1 MLKNLPGILLA
12 IVILVPLGILV
23 FPVVYMVAW
32 ILVLVLP
39 PICVIVTF
47 RDAKVN
53 GELGDLKK
61 IYWTLFLAVVVLPLG
76 ALAFI
81 APMRAILLAVFSFFP
96 QAMANL
102 NESHAF
108 LYYPFIP
115 IFGELTPYWLDFY
128 WGILS
133 LVTIFLIALFDRF
146 RRSHLVRQIEVLPT
160 ARIRSVAIGLAE
172 LEGKAVPL
180 KGQPADEPIM
190 RVWLERSGDGYSAQS
205 KTDLFYLDDGTGRIL
220 IDPTGVSINAEGGTF
235 GIALHQAILKQFTDE
250 KGIQESRLMPGDTV
264 NLVGSVQVNRNGA
277 VNDGEEVIV
286 KPRKSSWLS
295 LNFYDLFFISN
306 IGEKA
311 LLEGLRKSHK
321 RGWRNVMIGMAFGA
335 WLSVFALTNIIQLE
349 ASSVEAAPEYYRLI
363 STPTTLEREISVGK
377 LGTHPTIYFVNT
389 LRKGDSAAAQVIMR
403 KFRKLRLEALAI
415 PILREQAVEIDHPG
429 FGMANS
435 WLSKRDKLPSGMWG
449 LRISLSRNL

>member
-1 MLKNLPGILLA
+1 
-12 IVILVPLGILV
+12 
-23 FPVVYMVAW
+23 
-32 ILVLVLP
+32 
-39 PICVIVTF
+39 
-47 RDAKVN
+47 
-53 GELGDLKK
+53 
-61 IYWTLFLAVVVLPLG
+61 
-76 ALAFI
+76 
-81 APMRAILLAVFSFFP
+81 
-96 QAMANL
+96 
-102 NESHAF
+102 
-108 LYYPFIP
+108 
-115 IFGELTPYWLDFY
+115 
-128 WGILS
+128 
-133 LVTIFLIALFDRF
+133 
-146 RRSHLVRQIEVLPT
+146 
-160 ARIRSVAIGLAE
+160 
-172 LEGKAVPL
+172 
-180 KGQPADEPIM
+180 
-190 RVWLERSGDGYSAQS
+190 
-205 KTDLFYLDDGTGRIL
+205 
-220 IDPTGVSINAEGGTF
+220 
-235 GIALHQAILKQFTDE
+235 
-250 KGIQESRLMPGDTV
+250 MPGDTV

-449 LRISLSRNL
+449 VAFFDESLVHDTEAVVQRLLTRYYDNRLFVSYRAYVGEKGSMKNDSIRKRKVVIELEKKDTGKKFTATFDADVGINRVGNVEAFEFLYPGTYELGVNVEIRYRSGRRARGSRKPTRATLELEE